1 MTESLKQ
8 RVGRLVAGGFNAL
21 VDAVESA
28 APEAVMEQSIR
39 EVDQAIDEVRAEL
52 GTVEA
57 HRHLTAKR
65 LADDGKRHD
74 ELADQARLALNEQR
88 EDLAEAAVARQIDL
102 EAQIPVLESRLA
114 DLADEKS
121 RLEGYISALRAKKR
135 EMTEALS
142 SYRSSRK
149 STAQDSA
156 GPAGPGGGASGVEQR
171 AERAGAAF
179 DRVFRR
185 ETGLAGTSDASAE
198 TEARLSEL
206 EDLSRRNRIQERL
219 ARLKS
224 DAS

>member
-21 VDAVESA
+21 VDAVENA

-39 EVDQAIDEVRAEL
+39 EVDQAISEVRAEL

-57 HRHLTAKR
+57 QRHLTAKR
-65 LADDGKRHD
+65 LADDGERHD

-102 EAQIPVLESRLA
+102 EAQIPVLEARLA
-114 DLADEKS
+114 DLADDKS
-121 RLEGYISALRAKKR
+121 RLESYIGALRAKKR
-135 EMTEALS
+135 EMTEALA
-142 SYRSSRK
+142 SYRDSRRATGTETTTTE
-149 STAQDSA
+149 SNTGTGTA
-156 GPAGPGGGASGVEQR
+156 EQR

-185 ETGLAGTSDASAE
+185 ETGLSGTTGSDTQS
-198 TEARLSEL
+198 EARLSEL
-206 EDLSRRNRIQERL
+206 DELSRRNRIQERL
-219 ARLKS
+219 ARLKN